1 MQTAT
6 TAPPGQLAGRRQ
18 WLGLAVLALPT
29 LRGQQLRRIHMD
41 GDRVVTDEPV
51 LTGRFGRIRIAAE
64 GPDGALYLLTSNR
77 NLGTPRSGDDQVLR
91 LAPPRPTV
99 RG

>member
-1 MQTAT
+1 MD
-6 TAPPGQLAGRRQ
+6 G
-18 WLGLAVLALPT
+18 
-29 LRGQQLRRIHMD
+29 MD

-77 NLGTPRSGDDQVLR
+77 NLARHAPATTRSSAWRRHGR
-91 LAPPRPTV
+91 TV